1 MEWRVT
7 RSWAGKRGIAG
18 SVRIDDFALK
28 ISTVDTTTAAKVA
41 PNTQRLQ

>member
-1 MEWRVT
+1 MELRVT
-7 RSWAGKRGIAG
+7 RGWTGNLGTGG
-18 SVRIDDFALK
+18 SVRIEDFALK